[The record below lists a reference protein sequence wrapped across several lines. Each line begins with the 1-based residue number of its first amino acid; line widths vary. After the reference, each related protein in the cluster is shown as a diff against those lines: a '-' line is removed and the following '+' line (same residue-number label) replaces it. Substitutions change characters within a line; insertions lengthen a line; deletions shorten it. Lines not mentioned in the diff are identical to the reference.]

1 MKQLFAIL
9 GIVGVVVTPVIVQ
22 AEAITRTENF
32 QSVCGVETEPNTYF
46 QYRCEVIN
54 NYNGAIVARTI
65 LRSASGTNPQI
76 TLIWQPQNHVEVQME
91 GLEAVQQSIY
101 QRGEEMTSFHD
112 LDGTYRYYFSDK
124 SAAEF
129 ELRNFQEQ
137 RGN

>member
-1 MKQLFAIL
+1 MKQLFVIL

-101 QRGEEMTSFHD
+101 QRGEGMTSFHD

>member
-1 MKQLFAIL
+1 VAA
-9 GIVGVVVTPVIVQ
+9 PAIVQ

-65 LRSASGTNPQI
+65 LRSASDANPQI
-76 TLIWQPQNHVEVQME
+76 ILVWLPESHVEVQIE
-91 GLEAVQQSIY
+91 GLEEAQQSIY
-101 QRGEEMTSFHD
+101 QRGEGMTSFHD